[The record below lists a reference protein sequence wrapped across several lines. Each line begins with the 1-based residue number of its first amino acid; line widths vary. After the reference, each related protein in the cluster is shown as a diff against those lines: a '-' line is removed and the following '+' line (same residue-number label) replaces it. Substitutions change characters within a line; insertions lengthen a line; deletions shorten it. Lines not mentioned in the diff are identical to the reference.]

1 MDEVNVVEK
10 LEVWVNMLQLDKQ
23 DIERYRERSK
33 IIRETIRQDKQLEKK
48 KKKRLL
54 LKLEKGVRPQKTRKT
69 GETV

>member
-1 MDEVNVVEK
+1 
-10 LEVWVNMLQLDKQ
+10 MLQLDKQ

-54 LKLEKGVRPQKTRKT
+54 LKLEKDVRPQKTKKT